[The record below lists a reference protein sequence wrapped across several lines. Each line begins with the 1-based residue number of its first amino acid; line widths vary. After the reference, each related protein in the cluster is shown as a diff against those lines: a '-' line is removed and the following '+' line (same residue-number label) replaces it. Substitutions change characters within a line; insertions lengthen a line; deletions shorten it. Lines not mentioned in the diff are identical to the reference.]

1 MTSASRL
8 ARFFVALLPPVAV
21 QDEITAIQQDIWRR
35 FGSQGALNSPPHIT
49 LQPPFQWPAGRVG
62 ELEQVLA
69 DFARGRSPVP
79 VQLQNFSAFAPRVIY
94 VDVVQ
99 TEALMALQP
108 ALMVHLETTCGI
120 VNAVAKGRP
129 QFIPHATVGFRDLTR
144 EAFHAAWAEFRDRPF
159 AAEFV
164 VPQLTLLYHDKPSG
178 DRPGERSG
186 QQKWQIFSEFLLNA

>member
-1 MTSASRL
+1 MTSAPRS

-21 QDEITAIQQDIWRR
+21 QDEITAIKRDIWQR

-49 LQPPFQWPAGRVG
+49 LQPPFQWPEGQVG

-94 VDVVQ
+94 VDVVH

-108 ALMVHLETTCGI
+108 GLMAHLEATCGI
-120 VNAVAKGRP
+120 VDAVAKGRP
-129 QFIPHATVGFRDLTR
+129 QFMPHATVGFKDLTR
-144 EAFHAAWAEFRDRPF
+144 EAFHAAWAEFKDRPF

-164 VPQLTLLYHDKPSG
+164 VPQLTLLHHGGSSS
-178 DRPGERSG
+178 DRPRDRLGG
-186 QQKWQIFSEFLLNA
+186 QKWQIFSEFLLST